1 MEIKHAF
8 YINLEH
14 REDRKQHVEKEFRD
28 LGIPI
33 HRFNAVK
40 VQDGRVGC
48 GLSHLKCL
56 LIAKERKWSHVLIVE
71 DDILFLNPDNFRKQ
85 LNAFLSS
92 GTKWDVVMFA
102 GNNIPPYEINGHHSI
117 KVTRCQT
124 TTGYMVKRHYYDS
137 LIMNIKEGISQLMKE
152 PENHFYYAID
162 KYWFQLQMRDNWF
175 LIVPLSVTQRDD
187 YSDIEKKK
195 TSYTHL
201 MLDLNKERLLRQ
213 KIT

>member
-14 REDRKQHVEKEFRD
+14 REDRKEHVEKEFRD

-40 VQDGRVGC
+40 VQDGRIGC

-56 LIAKERKWSHVLIVE
+56 LIAKERNWSHVLIVE

-85 LNAFLSS
+85 LNSFLSS

-137 LIMNIKEGISQLMKE
+137 LIMNIKEGISRLVKE

-201 MLDLNKERLLRQ
+201 MLDLDKERLFRQ